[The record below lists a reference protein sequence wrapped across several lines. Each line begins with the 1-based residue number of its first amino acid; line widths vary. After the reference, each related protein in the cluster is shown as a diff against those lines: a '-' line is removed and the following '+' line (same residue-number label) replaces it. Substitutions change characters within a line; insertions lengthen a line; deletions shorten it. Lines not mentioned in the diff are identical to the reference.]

1 VNPRALG
8 ALALTIALGLGA
20 WAWTRTRTHAIPPSQ
35 VATPRLVS
43 LAPAVSETLKAL
55 GAGEQLVAVSDYCA
69 DARKLPR
76 VGSAITPNYEAIAR
90 ARPTRILA
98 TQVGGSQLAPLTRI
112 APTTELPWLSV
123 AEASASVRRLG
134 ELTGQNSRGNAL
146 AARFAKVLDVEPP
159 PSGPRVLVLIGDA
172 GAGTS
177 SYWFIKRDSL
187 HGALLHAAGARNA
200 VPDAVMGAPRI
211 SVEELLR
218 LDPDAVVIFGADTR
232 GPASVEPLLAELRK
246 LEPLRAVKANR
257 LGALVAP
264 ELLGSGPA
272 LLEFVE
278 PLRTEI
284 ARLLARPTP

>member
-1 VNPRALG
+1 MNPRALG
-8 ALALTIALGLGA
+8 ALALTVALGLGA
-20 WAWTRTRTHAIPPSQ
+20 WAWTRARTPESPPLH

-43 LAPAVSETLKAL
+43 LAPAVSETLRAL
-55 GAGEQLVAVSDYCA
+55 GAGEQLVAVSDYCS
-69 DARKLPR
+69 DTTHLPR

-90 ARPTRILA
+90 ARPTLILA
-98 TQVGGSQLAPLTRI
+98 TQVGGSQLTPLTRI

-123 AEASASVRRLG
+123 VEVAASVRRLG
-134 ELTGQNSRGNAL
+134 WLTGQSSRGNAL
-146 AARFAKVLDVEPP
+146 AARFAKVLDVAPP
-159 PSGPRVLVLIGDA
+159 PSAPRVLVLLGDA

-200 VPDAVMGAPRI
+200 VPEEVTGAPRI
-211 SVEELLR
+211 SVEDLLR
-218 LDPDAVVIFGADTR
+218 LDPDAVVIFGADPR
-232 GPASVEPLLAELRK
+232 GPVSVEPILAELRK

-264 ELLGSGPA
+264 QLLGSGPA
-272 LLEFVE
+272 LLDFVE